1 MDDKYVVVNNMIE
14 LMAEHFDFNN
24 GQDIK
29 DFERYVKLVLED
41 YCHDM
46 AYDMDCLR
54 EYYES

>member
-1 MDDKYVVVNNMIE
+1 MDDRYVVTNNMIE
-14 LMAEHFDFNN
+14 LLTEY
-24 GQDIK
+24 
-29 DFERYVKLVLED
+29 FERYVKIVLED

>member
-1 MDDKYVVVNNMIE
+1 MDDKYVVINNLIE
-14 LMAEHFDFNN
+14 LMAEYFDFKN
-24 GQDIK
+24 GHDVK

-46 AYDMDCLR
+46 AYDMDCLG

>member
-1 MDDKYVVVNNMIE
+1 MDNEYVVVNNMIE
-14 LMAEHFDFNN
+14 LMAENFDFNN

-29 DFERYVKLVLED
+29 EFERYVKLVLED

-46 AYDMDCLR
+46 AYDMDVLE

>member
-14 LMAEHFDFNN
+14 LMAENFDFNN
-24 GQDIK
+24 GHDIK

-41 YCHDM
+41 YCQD
-46 AYDMDCLR
+46 AASDMDCLR

>member
-1 MDDKYVVVNNMIE
+1 MDDTYVVVNNMIE
-14 LMAEHFDFNN
+14 LMAEHFDFKD
-24 GQDIK
+24 GQGIK

-46 AYDMDCLR
+46 AYDMDVLE

>member
-1 MDDKYVVVNNMIE
+1 MDDRYVVTNNMIE
-14 LMAEHFDFNN
+14 LLTEYFEFKS

-29 DFERYVKLVLED
+29 DFERYVKIVLEE

-46 AYDMDCLR
+46 AYDMDVLR